1 MIGIAVTAF
10 YVLVCVL
17 MFALAIL
24 IHEFGHFIVARKLGL
39 RVEAFSIGFGPVL
52 WRKKVNGVE
61 YRISALPLG
70 GYVSIPDVD
79 PEGTKVLENGEK
91 SEKKSSIPAWKE
103 ILVAVAGPFMNL
115 VLAAA
120 LAVFLALIPSA
131 KFGVIELD
139 VKRVLPDGPA
149 EKAGMKPGDKILAVN
164 GNSVRSKTDM
174 QTEFLLAKGRAST
187 LLLSRGG
194 TNVTVSVEPKFE
206 KVRSVVEVPMLY
218 VILEGSDSAGA
229 AAWMPER
236 NPLKQLAWDAGGIFR
251 VLRGLVTPKEA
262 KATANAIGG
271 PVMIAEGLY
280 RQVRHNPFD
289 GLGFLRFLNVNLA
302 VLNLLPIPVLDG
314 GLILFSLFALIFRR
328 RVPDVIVK
336 GSSIFFM
343 VVLMA
348 LMGVLVLRD
357 SWRTYKIHTY
367 KPDCVET
374 NVLESADKKP

>member
-1 MIGIAVTAF
+1 
-10 YVLVCVL
+10 
-17 MFALAIL
+17 
-24 IHEFGHFIVARKLGL
+24 
-39 RVEAFSIGFGPVL
+39 
-52 WRKKVNGVE
+52 
-61 YRISALPLG
+61 
-70 GYVSIPDVD
+70 
-79 PEGTKVLENGEK
+79 
-91 SEKKSSIPAWKE
+91 
-103 ILVAVAGPFMNL
+103 MNL
-115 VLAAA
+115 VLATA

-131 KFGVIELD
+131 KFGVVELD
-139 VKRVLPDGPA
+139 VKSVLPDGPA